1 MADLLIELF
10 SEEIPARMQ
19 KRAGEDLKKLVT
31 NGMVE
36 AGLTYAS
43 AAAFATPR
51 RLCLTVEG
59 VLDASP
65 RTVEERK
72 GPKAD
77 APEKAIEGFLRGAGL
92 TRDDLEERDTP
103 KGKILFA
110 KITKEGRPAAD
121 IIAEVL
127 EQTIRT
133 FPWPKSMRWGSG
145 TLKWVRPLHSIL
157 CILSREDGAEVVPFE
172 VDGIVSGN
180 STRGHRFLAP
190 DAFTVTGF
198 DDYTSKL
205 KRAFVVLDA
214 AERQDTIWNDAI
226 NMAFA
231 NGLEVVEDAGLLA
244 EVAGLVE
251 WPVVLMGRI
260 GDDFLDLP
268 PEVLQTSM
276 KEHQKFFSVR
286 NPKTGRI
293 ERFVTVANR
302 TTADNGAT
310 ILAGNEK
317 VLSAR
322 LADAKFFWDNDLRV
336 AKSDAGMA
344 TWVENL
350 KNVTFHNKLGTQAEL
365 IERMAVLAR
374 ELAPMVGADPDVAEA
389 AAKIAKAD
397 LSSEMVYEFPE
408 LQGLMG
414 RYYAAAAGMSEE
426 IAAASEEHYA
436 PLGPSDDVPTAPV
449 SIAVALAE
457 KIDKLT
463 GFWAI
468 DEKPTGSKDPFAL
481 RRAALGV
488 IRLSASNSL
497 PLIEVIRS
505 WEVAMLSYL
514 ATREEIVI
522 FEVVDPI
529 LRTKRLV
536 GFQGN
541 SIKHVS
547 VFERFWP
554 TSLTEHPNVDAESV
568 EDEKKAEDFFK
579 SAVRVLEHRGHTG
592 ILYHDKY
599 DTDLLSFFH
608 DRLKVYLKDQGIRHD
623 IIDACIAMEGND
635 DLTLLVKRAR
645 ALSDTLKTDDGE
657 NLLQAFKR
665 ANNILSQA
673 EEADGVE
680 YSYGADVK
688 YAETEEEKA
697 LFAALD
703 AAEATIMPAMEAQD
717 FTTAMSAM
725 AGLRPALDAFFEAVQ
740 INTDN
745 ATVRRNRL
753 NLLSRIRTL
762 CASVADLTRIDG

>member
-19 KRAGEDLKKLVT
+19 ARAADDLKKAMT
-31 NGMVE
+31 DGMVE

-59 VLDASP
+59 LLDASP

-72 GPKAD
+72 GPRAD

-103 KGKILFA
+103 KGAILYV
-110 KITKEGRPAAD
+110 KITKEGRPTAD

-127 EQTIRT
+127 EQTIRN

-145 TLKWVRPLHSIL
+145 SLKWVRPLHSIL
-157 CILSREDGAEVVPFE
+157 CILSREDGAEVVPLD

-180 STRGHRFLAP
+180 TTRGHRFLAP
-190 DAFTVTGF
+190 DVITVSGF
-198 DDYTSKL
+198 DDYTAKL
-205 KRAFVVLDA
+205 KRAFVVLDS
-214 AERQDTIWNDAI
+214 AERRDTIWNDAT

-231 NGLEVVEDAGLLA
+231 SGMEVVEDAGLLA

-260 GDDFLDLP
+260 GEAFLDLP
-268 PEVLQTSM
+268 PEVLRTSM

-293 ERFVTVANR
+293 EKFITVANR
-302 TTADNGAT
+302 TTADHGVT

-322 LADAKFFWDNDLRV
+322 LADAKFFWDNDLRI
-336 AKSDAGMA
+336 AKSAAGMGA
-344 TWVENL
+344 WVENL

-374 ELAPMVGADPDVAEA
+374 ELAPMVGADPQAAEDA
-389 AAKIAKAD
+389 ARIAKAD

-414 RYYAAAAGMSEE
+414 RYYALAAGHSEEVAAA
-426 IAAASEEHYA
+426 AEEHYA

-449 SIAVALAE
+449 SVAVALAE

-488 IRLSASNSL
+488 IRTVLENDL
-497 PLIEVIRS
+497 TIPL
-505 WEVAMLSYL
+505 
-514 ATREEIVI
+514 
-522 FEVVDPI
+522 
-529 LRTKRLV
+529 
-536 GFQGN
+536 
-541 SIKHVS
+541 VS
-547 VFERFWP
+547 VLRGSVLEAAGAAYW
-554 TSLTEHPNVDAESV
+554 AEVLSDDN
-568 EDEKKAEDFFK
+568 EDERKHSIGMGLGHFRDEAFK
-579 SAVRVLEHRGHTG
+579 TYPFSSEKT
-592 ILYHDKY
+592 D
-599 DTDLLSFFH
+599 DLLAFLH

-665 ANNILSQA
+665 ANNILTQA
-673 EEADGVE
+673 ETADGVE

-688 YAETEEEKA
+688 FAENDAERA
-697 LFAALD
+697 LFTALD
-703 AAEATIMPAMEAQD
+703 AAEATITPAMAAQD

-725 AGLRPALDAFFEAVQ
+725 AGLRPALDAFFDATQ

-745 ATVRRNRL
+745 GAVRRNRL

-762 CASVADLTRIDG
+762 CTSVADLTRIDG